1 MNFKGSQ
8 RGKAQWALRA
18 IRKEQVLITISNKQ
32 EMLLLNLVFPSVLF
46 KNSLI
51 LPLWYFFTEV
61 ILF

>member
-51 LPLWYFFTEV
+51 LPLWHFFTEV

>member
-32 EMLLLNLVFPSVLF
+32 EMLLLNLIFPSVLF

-51 LPLWYFFTEV
+51 LPLWHFVTEV